1 MVDIGFKSLK
11 SDPCVYIYSEGG
23 AIYVLTLDVD
33 DVLLLGKDRKV
44 LERIKRK
51 LMGRFSMTDMG
62 DVSLVLGME
71 VTRDRTKGTVTITQ
85 ENYVKSLLERYG
97 MGNCNP
103 AHTPSVGKE
112 LSLDHTEKNLFNKE
126 DKRRFQAITGSV
138 MYLGQV
144 TRYDIGYAVNQLAQ
158 AMSKP
163 SKAHMAAAKHLL
175 RYLAGTT
182 KFAIT
187 YKRGGFKLT
196 AFSDANWGN
205 NPDNGK
211 STSSYIAFL
220 SNGPVSFK
228 VGLQGL
234 TAQSTMEAELV
245 AAALTMKE
253 AVFCSTMMKELG
265 FGTRFDNVPVYIHN
279 TSTLHV
285 AGNQTYS
292 PRVKHVALRFFFVQE
307 LVKEKNN
314 QYPLRQ
320 DGGSTC

>member
-1 MVDIGFKSLK
+1 M
-11 SDPCVYIYSEGG
+11 
-23 AIYVLTLDVD
+23 
-33 DVLLLGKDRKV
+33 
-44 LERIKRK
+44 
-51 LMGRFSMTDMG
+51 
-62 DVSLVLGME
+62 
-71 VTRDRTKGTVTITQ
+71 
-85 ENYVKSLLERYG
+85 
-97 MGNCNP
+97 
-103 AHTPSVGKE
+103 
-112 LSLDHTEKNLFNKE
+112 NKE

-144 TRYDIGYAVNQLAQ
+144 TRYDIGYAVNQLAW

-182 KFAIT
+182 NFAIT

-205 NPDNGK
+205 NPDSGK

-220 SNGPVSFK
+220 SNDPVSFK
-228 VGLQGL
+228 LGLQGL

-253 AVFCSTMMKELG
+253 AVFCSNMMKELG
-265 FGTRFDNVPVYIHN
+265 FGTRFDNVPVYIDN

-307 LVKEKNN
+307 LVKEGRISIHYVKTED
-314 QYPLRQ
+314 QLADIGTKHLSKHRHRYLIKLIGDFRA
-320 DGGSTC
+320 